1 MAVYLIGF
9 AVSVLLIALS
19 EKKHWKVFFLCSLVA
34 LLIPCLIAGLRSERV
49 GTDVRVYIKPMFQVA
64 FESNSI
70 QEYFNGSWFAEYRD
84 VPISRFEYGFSLLI
98 FVVTKLTG
106 KMEAVLFAIA
116 ACVILPVFLA
126 LAKNRKNIPVWLGM
140 LVFYLLFYNATL
152 NMMRQWIAM
161 GLMLLAFQFLLE
173 KKYWVTLI
181 LSAATLLFHYSAV
194 IVLLIYVVY
203 ALLRLCNRYTL
214 REGKLEMTGGML
226 AGILVSVIALL
237 AILNL
242 DIVLKLMSSVGF
254 DRFSNYLEGEPMR
267 LLANQIILRLPLFL
281 LFIINW
287 KDFRHFT
294 SAAAFYFVMLLLD
307 MIAAQLI
314 SIDTY
319 AFRIGQYFLLY
330 VIIGIPQL
338 YAAIKKPHMR
348 VLTAIAVI
356 LYLLVYWY
364 YNFVLQLR
372 HQTYPYQFSFMSG
385 TAFFPFT
392 IF

>member
-19 EKKHWKVFFLCSLVA
+19 EKKHWKIFFVCSVAA
-34 LLIPCLIAGLRSERV
+34 LLIPCLIAGLREERV
-49 GTDVRVYIKPMFQVA
+49 GTDVKVYIKPMFQVA
-64 FESNSI
+64 YEADNI
-70 QEYFNGSWFAEYRD
+70 KEYFNGSWFAEYRD
-84 VPISRFEYGFSLLI
+84 MPISRFEYGFSLLI

-106 KMEAVLFAIA
+106 RMEAVLFAIA

-126 LAKNRKNIPVWLGM
+126 LAKNRKNVPVWLGM

-173 KKYWVTLI
+173 KKYWATLI
-181 LSAATLLFHYSAV
+181 LSAATLLFHYSAI
-194 IVLLIYVVY
+194 IVLPIYVVY
-203 ALLRLCNRYTL
+203 ALLRLCNRCTL
-214 REGKLEMTGGML
+214 REGNLQLTGGML

-237 AILNL
+237 TILNL
-242 DIVLKLMSSVGF
+242 DIVLKLMSAVGF
-254 DRFSNYLEGEPMR
+254 DRFSNYLKGDPMR
-267 LLANQIILRLPLFL
+267 LLVKQIILRLPLFL

-287 KDFRHFT
+287 KDFRQST
-294 SAAAFYFVMLLLD
+294 PAAAFYFVMLLLD

-348 VLTAIAVI
+348 ILTTTAVV

-372 HQTYPYQFSFMSG
+372 HETYPYEF
-385 TAFFPFT
+385 
-392 IF
+392 IFLG